1 MDLSSAT
8 SSQQQIITTLDAP
21 LSVSAGAGSGKTFT
35 LTNRIGYALVGEA
48 GVSSTFID
56 SIDEVLATTFS
67 KSGAAEMKSRVRS
80 LLQQE
85 GLDEQALMIEDAWI
99 TTIHGLCARILRE
112 HALELGIDPGFEIV
126 EKAES
131 EELWYQALDSVLKDI
146 SDEGN
151 TPLKRLFDWYP
162 KTKSPFGGES
172 LSMLL
177 TKLWEKTLAMPQGF
191 ESVVLPQAG
200 FDHQRSLRRMI
211 EVAQDYERFAR
222 SLGEGA
228 NKTILNNVDGLQ
240 AAIAKAHHYL
250 EQLDSSKTDF
260 SNTQVCLDYLDVL
273 LSFPKLKAS
282 SGKVKPDAEV
292 FEYYRSEYAEIAHA
306 AIADASARLSADLLT
321 LTRLVDRV
329 YQQLKGSDRLDN
341 ADLLRACNQALEHHP
356 SIAHTYQQRFK
367 LIMVD
372 EFQDTDLLQVS
383 IIDKLS
389 RDHGA
394 NVMTVGDAQQTLYRF
409 RGADV
414 EVFFDHRVMHQ
425 QAHANLQALSLPD
438 NFRSHG
444 DVLAFVETIFS
455 RPDFFGDRF
464 LALRP
469 QGAVS
474 KDPDPL
480 FEERPRI
487 EVDVIES
494 WSKGGGIDDARRL
507 GAKRIAAHFASLRAE
522 GASPADMAI
531 LLGGMTNVALYIEAL
546 AEEGFESIISG
557 GSVFASAPEVQ
568 LIEAL
573 IAVVADKRASSDLY
587 TVLSS
592 PLFNLGD
599 DALFALAHFIAPDD
613 GNGVKLAR
621 GASFAQ
627 RFWYLAEMLLT
638 EDEEAVL
645 GLMGRFCLSSVQR
658 EELLRSLRLM
668 QALCVKASDEGLYQ
682 ALHSLMKDSGWLYRL
697 QAARSDG
704 QAVAGNIFK
713 ALEIVLAWQ
722 QQACSIP
729 HLARRF
735 SDFLATS
742 KEKPGV
748 LSTSRSNF
756 VRIMTIHSSKGL
768 EFDHVAVAEPHEGLP
783 KSTKLPMETVGERV
797 IFALE
802 PKLSEDPP
810 NLPGVETKNTDSPK
824 KTYELLKEYLTDH
837 SSEAF
842 SDALDVDG
850 LSSDQISY
858 VLDARIAQGALD
870 DALRLLYV
878 ALTRASKS
886 LFLSLTNRG
895 STKFA
900 YKGVF
905 ELLHNVLQWDLTPD
919 KKSFYFDYGG
929 SARARVHHEALVEK
943 PEGTQKQPIEIS
955 EFIVPVAHEGVL
967 ASREVQ
973 SDRDRVVSYSAL
985 ASNHGKGFSSTS
997 GDEVFEEE
1005 TSVAN
1010 DLEGSGAPVAVL
1022 DDDEEMFPE
1031 DMAALVKQQSATALG
1046 SAFHRLAQRV
1056 IESRTEVGVVPE
1068 LPASAFVAQVR
1079 LGSLS
1084 QLQEKRL
1091 DEATQRWFASDLC
1104 KRFFACEHI
1113 YAEVPF
1119 MLEISS
1125 SDRPLYLEGEI
1136 DGLAVSEADKDHA
1149 FFIDYKTGGS
1159 DEETSEQLHEKH
1171 RLQAQCYALAL
1182 IRQGFKTVEAHFI
1195 RVERTSKSDPA
1206 QPQEVTYRFT
1216 AEDRATLEKAV
1227 LSAYEARKG

>member
-8 SSQQQIITTLDAP
+8 LSQQQIITTLDAP

-35 LTNRIGYALVGEA
+35 LTNRIGYALVGEVNEGRA
-48 GVSSTFID
+48 FID

-112 HALELGIDPGFEIV
+112 HALELGIDPGFEVV
-126 EKAES
+126 EEAEA
-131 EELWYQALDSVLKDI
+131 EELWNQALDRVLKDI

-172 LSMLL
+172 LSTLL

-191 ESVVLPQAG
+191 ESVVLPQAE

-211 EVAQDYERFAR
+211 EAAQDYECLAR
-222 SLGEGA
+222 SLGEQAG
-228 NKTILNNVDGLQ
+228 KTILNNVDGLQ
-240 AAIAKAHHYL
+240 AAIAQAHHYL
-250 EQLDSSKTDF
+250 EQLDSSKIDF
-260 SNTQVCLDYLDVL
+260 SNTQDCLDYLDVL

-282 SGKVKPDAEV
+282 SAKVKPDAEV
-292 FEYYRSEYAEIAHA
+292 FECYRSEYAELAHA

-321 LTRLVDRV
+321 LTRLVDHI

-356 SIAHTYQQRFK
+356 SIARTYQQRFK

-414 EVFFDHRVMHQ
+414 EVFFDHRLAQ
-425 QAHANLQALSLPD
+425 QSAHANLQALSLPD

-455 RPDFFGDRF
+455 RPEFFGDRF

-494 WSKGGGIDDARRL
+494 WSKGGGVEDARKL

-522 GASPADMAI
+522 GASPANMAI
-531 LLGGMTNVALYIEAL
+531 LLGGMTNVAFYIEAL

-573 IAVVADKRASSDLY
+573 ITVVADKRASSDLY

-599 DALFALAHFIAPDD
+599 DALFALAHFVASDED
-613 GNGVKLAR
+613 GGIKLAR
-621 GASFAQ
+621 RASFAQ
-627 RFWYLAEMLLT
+627 RFWYLAETLQT
-638 EDEEAVL
+638 KGEEAVL
-645 GLMGRFCLSSVQR
+645 RLMERFCLSSVQR

-668 QALCVKASDEGLYQ
+668 HALRVKAHEEGLYQ
-682 ALHSLMKDSGWLYRL
+682 TLYSLMKDSGWLYRL

-704 QAVAGNIFK
+704 QAVAGNVFK

-722 QQACSIP
+722 RQACSIP

-783 KSTKLPMETVGERV
+783 KSTKLPLETVGERV

-810 NLPGVETKNTDSPK
+810 KLPGVEAKSTDSPK
-824 KTYELLKEYLTDH
+824 KTYELLKDYLPDH
-837 SSEAF
+837 SSEA
-842 SDALDVDG
+842 SSGVLDVDG
-850 LSSDQISY
+850 LSSDQIAY

-895 STKFA
+895 SAKFA

-905 ELLHNVLQWDLTPD
+905 GLLHSVLQWDLTPD
-919 KKSFYFDYGG
+919 KKSFCFDYGG
-929 SARARVHHEALVEK
+929 SACAHVHHEALVEK
-943 PEGTQKQPIEIS
+943 PKATQKQPVETG
-955 EFIVPVAHEGVL
+955 EFIVPVAHESAL
-967 ASREVQ
+967 TPREVL

-985 ASNHGKGFSSTS
+985 AGSHGKGFSSAS
-997 GDEVFEEE
+997 GDEVFEAEE
-1005 TSVAN
+1005 ASVAS
-1010 DLEGSGAPVAVL
+1010 DLERSGALVVASS
-1022 DDDEEMFPE
+1022 DDEMFPE

-1046 SAFHRLAQRV
+1046 TAFHRLAQRA
-1056 IESRTEVGVVPE
+1056 IESRREVGVVPE
-1068 LPASAFVAQVR
+1068 LPTSAFAAQVR

-1084 QLQEKRL
+1084 QEQEKRL

-1104 KRFFACEHI
+1104 KRFFTCEHI

-1125 SDRPLYLEGEI
+1125 GERPLYLEGEI
-1136 DGLAVSEADKDHA
+1136 DGLAVSEADRNHA

-1159 DEETSEQLHEKH
+1159 DEETPEQLHEKH
-1171 RLQAQCYALAL
+1171 LLQAQCYALAL
-1182 IRQGFKTVEAHFI
+1182 MRQGFETVEAHFI
-1195 RVERTSKSDPA
+1195 RVERASKSDPA
-1206 QPQEVTYRFT
+1206 QPQVVPYCFT
-1216 AEDRATLEKAV
+1216 AEERAALEAAV
-1227 LSAYEARKG
+1227 LSAYEARKS